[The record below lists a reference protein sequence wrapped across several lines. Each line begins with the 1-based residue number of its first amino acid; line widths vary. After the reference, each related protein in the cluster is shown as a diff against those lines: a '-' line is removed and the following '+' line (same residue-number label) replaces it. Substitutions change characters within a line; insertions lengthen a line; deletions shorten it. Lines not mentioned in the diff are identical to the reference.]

1 MFEVLSVREIFFCF
15 FSKFFKIKSGIYKF
29 KLQGDMGTGQGI
41 KINFQI
47 GDLDT
52 GQGINKNFQDREMDG
67 DYCKFLRRGKCTW
80 KNVNNYGRGYD

>member
-1 MFEVLSVREIFFCF
+1 
-15 FSKFFKIKSGIYKF
+15 
-29 KLQGDMGTGQGI
+29 MGTGQGI

-67 DYCKFLRRGKCTW
+67 DYCKFLRRGKCTGR
-80 KNVNNYGRGYD
+80 NVNNYGRGYD